1 MWKNGEPNKEAGDS
15 MTPGSTDDKDQ
26 LIAFVG
32 KGVTVKGVI
41 NYKGTV
47 KIDGC
52 FEGEINT
59 EGVLL
64 VGSEAV
70 IKAQV
75 STGSVVSYGKIIGD
89 IIASEKVSL
98 MAPAVLNG
106 SLKTP
111 VLAMEEGVLFTG
123 QLEMTEKTPQAERT
137 ERSTS
142 PLQPAGMPVRVTSTM
157 KIVSGS

>member
-1 MWKNGEPNKEAGDS
+1 MWKNGEPNREGDS
-15 MTPGSTDDKDQ
+15 MTPGSTEDKDQ

-59 EGVLL
+59 EGILL

-75 STGSVVSYGKIIGD
+75 SAGSVVSYGKVVGD
-89 IIASEKVSL
+89 IMASEKVSL

-111 VLAMEEGVLFTG
+111 VLSMEEGVLFTG
-123 QLEMTEKTPQAERT
+123 QLEMTEKAQQPERAD
-137 ERSTS
+137 RISS
-142 PLQPAGMPVRVTSTM
+142 HVQPAITPVRVTSTM
-157 KIVSGS
+157 KVVSGS

>member
-1 MWKNGEPNKEAGDS
+1 MAMWKNGEPNKEAGDS
-15 MTPGSTDDKDQ
+15 MTPGSTDDKD

-52 FEGEINT
+52 FEGEVNT

-137 ERSTS
+137 TS

-157 KIVSGS
+157 KIVSGSGS

>member
-1 MWKNGEPNKEAGDS
+1 MWKNGEINREAGDT
-15 MTPGSTDDKDQ
+15 MTGGMDDKDQ

-52 FEGEINT
+52 FEGEIST

-75 STGSVVSYGKIIGD
+75 SAGSVVSYGKIVGD
-89 IIASEKVSL
+89 IVASDKVSL

-123 QLEMTEKTPQAERT
+123 QLEMAEKTGQGDRADRAVT
-137 ERSTS
+137 
-142 PLQPAGMPVRVTSTM
+142 PAAAPASPVRVTSTM
-157 KIVSGS
+157 KIVSGP

>member
-1 MWKNGEPNKEAGDS
+1 MWKNGEPNRDGDA
-15 MTPGSTDDKDQ
+15 MTPGNTEDKDQ

-52 FEGEINT
+52 FEGEITT

-75 STGSVVSYGKIIGD
+75 LAGSVVSYGKIIGD
-89 IIASEKVSL
+89 IMATDKVSL

-111 VLAMEEGVLFTG
+111 ALSMEEGVLFTG
-123 QLEMTEKTPQAERT
+123 QLEMTEKTSQPDSAEYA
-137 ERSTS
+137 SS
-142 PLQPAGMPVRVTSTM
+142 AAQPATLPVRVTSTM
-157 KIVSGS
+157 KVVSGS